1 MKTRI
6 QGGYVVGYDGA
17 SHEILEGGCVVYEGE
32 RILFVGFPDD
42 PQCPEA
48 ERVLHAPGR
57 LVSPG
62 LVNLHCIANID
73 LQPLRI
79 DISSSG
85 FPRSQ
90 AWFEGGGDIWDEAGF
105 RTSARFSVAALLRH
119 GSTTFCNV
127 TTMASKRYD
136 DPEVEPR
143 ALADAA
149 AELGARAY
157 LAHNFQDHSRYV
169 DASGRTVV
177 RPDPE
182 AGERGLE
189 RALALLEWLE
199 AQQDARL
206 EGFLFPYTTE
216 TCSDGLL
223 QKASTA
229 ARERGVTLRSHF
241 AQYPAESQG
250 WLEREGI
257 SPVERLERLGV
268 LGPEVTLTHAIYLR
282 GHPEVG
288 GRLEDD
294 LDILVG
300 RGVHVAHCPV
310 VFSRRGKLLRSFQR
324 YLDAGLNLGLGTDTC
339 PPDMVGE
346 MRMASTL
353 SKVADDDPASGSA
366 AAVFTAATLGGALAL
381 GRDDLGR
388 LEAGAQAD
396 IAIFDLRALHI
407 GVVDDP
413 IKALVHY
420 ASGADTETVIVAGRT
435 VVEDK
440 RVVGLAEDELMA
452 DAQRA
457 WAVYKAGLV
466 GRDPEGRKADALY
479 PPAFPVRRAGQA
491 LAGRTA

>member
-6 QGGYVVGYDGA
+6 QGGYVVGYDGT
-17 SHEILEGGCVVYEGE
+17 SHELLDGGCVVYEGE
-32 RILFVGFPDD
+32 RILFVGFADD
-42 PQCPEA
+42 PACPSA
-48 ERVLHAPGR
+48 EHVLHAPGR
-57 LVSPG
+57 LISPG

-79 DISSSG
+79 DVGSSG
-85 FPRSQ
+85 FLRAQ
-90 AWFEGGGDIWDEAGF
+90 RWFEDGLDIWDETGF

-149 AELGARAY
+149 LELGARAY

-169 DASGRTVV
+169 DAAGQTVV
-177 RPDPE
+177 RLDLE
-182 AGERGLE
+182 AGERGLG

-199 AQQDARL
+199 SRQDARL
-206 EGFLFPYTTE
+206 RGFLFPYTTE
-216 TCSDGLL
+216 TCSDALL
-223 QKASTA
+223 QKASVA

-268 LGPEVTLTHAIYLR
+268 LGPEVTLTHAIYLK

-288 GRLEDD
+288 GRPEDD
-294 LDILVG
+294 LDLLTQH
-300 RGVHVAHCPV
+300 GVHVAHCPV
-310 VFSRRGKLLRSFQR
+310 VFSRRGKVLRSFQR

-339 PPDMVGE
+339 PPDMIGE

-353 SKVADDDPASGSA
+353 SKVADDNPTSGSA
-366 AAVFTAATLGGALAL
+366 GAVYTAATLGGARAL

-388 LEAGAQAD
+388 LAPGAQAD
-396 IAIFDLRALHI
+396 IAVFNLRALHI

-435 VVEDK
+435 VVDDS
-440 RVVGLAEDELMA
+440 RVVGLAENELLA
-452 DAQRA
+452 EAQQA
-457 WAVYKAGLV
+457 WTVYKAGLV
-466 GRDPEGRKADALY
+466 GRDPEARDADALY
-479 PPAFPVRRAGQA
+479 PPALPIRRAGPA
-491 LAGRTA
+491 LAGRPA